1 MHHGTRTLHERCD
14 SADANAKL
22 EIHMIAWVVRMPG
35 VKRSAGEWQA
45 QFVKMQRAGRITA
58 PDDQQ

>member
-1 MHHGTRTLHERCD
+1 LHERCD
-14 SADANAKL
+14 LADANAKL